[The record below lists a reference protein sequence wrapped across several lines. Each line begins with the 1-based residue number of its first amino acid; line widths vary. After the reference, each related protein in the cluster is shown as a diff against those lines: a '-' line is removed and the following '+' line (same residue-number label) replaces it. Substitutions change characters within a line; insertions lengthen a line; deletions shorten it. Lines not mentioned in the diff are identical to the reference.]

1 MDLWLSVIDYAVVKK
16 VSVSTLR
23 RRIKSNTLECK
34 FENGR
39 YLIRVQQNEMHE
51 QNNDEI
57 TGNIVDDERSSR
69 KYDKSLNGFSG
80 GDTTSVPML
89 IQELKS
95 AYHRVLSE
103 KEEMIQQLKSEIE
116 ILKHINH
123 FMEQQ
128 ILRSDSINPSYPS
141 QGLSSTNGFNE
152 ENL

>member
-39 YLIRVQQNEMHE
+39 YLIRVQQNEAHE
-51 QNNDEI
+51 QNHDEN
-57 TGNIVDDERSSR
+57 TGNSAAADRLSR
-69 KYDKSLNGFSG
+69 ESDKSLRG
-80 GDTTSVPML
+80 GDTSAIPVL

-128 ILRSDSINPSYPS
+128 ILRSDSIN
-141 QGLSSTNGFNE
+141 LSSAGQEINSTMGFNE